1 MPLLVADARA
11 CCGRRRGGDE
21 AWRKRRFER
30 VQMEGTRDAPAAR
43 RQWHHKMTTRDPQV
57 NQMWLLVHFHQNK
70 FSDFKRLQKIYISH
84 VVRVVPG
91 APADPE
97 GVEAPPPL

>member
-57 NQMWLLVHFHQNK
+57 NQMWLLLHFHQNK
-70 FSDFKRLQKIYISH
+70 FSDFKL
-84 VVRVVPG
+84 P
-91 APADPE
+91 
-97 GVEAPPPL
+97 APPSSTT

>member
-57 NQMWLLVHFHQNK
+57 NQMWLLLHFHQINSLTSNK
-70 FSDFKRLQKIYISH
+70 LS
-84 VVRVVPG
+84 
-91 APADPE
+91 
-97 GVEAPPPL
+97 APPSSST

>member
-70 FSDFKRLQKIYISH
+70 FSDTSNFLHLR
-84 VVRVVPG
+84 R
-91 APADPE
+91 
-97 GVEAPPPL
+97 PPPDRKPHVLR

>member
-57 NQMWLLVHFHQNK
+57 NQCGSFCI
-70 FSDFKRLQKIYISH
+70 FTKINSLTSNFL
-84 VVRVVPG
+84 PSTT
-91 APADPE
+91 
-97 GVEAPPPL
+97 

>member
-1 MPLLVADARA
+1 VPLLVADARA

-43 RQWHHKMTTRDPQV
+43 RQWHHKMTTRD
-57 NQMWLLVHFHQNK
+57 HKSTKCGSF
-70 FSDFKRLQKIYISH
+70 FIFTKINSLTSNFLH
-84 VVRVVPG
+84 LRR
-91 APADPE
+91 
-97 GVEAPPPL
+97 PPPDRKPHVLR